1 MLWHANLPREKNLF
15 DAVRD
20 AKKYLSGAITFGL
33 DIGRGR
39 GPLYHMYNLS
49 DKDEN

>member
-1 MLWHANLPREKNLF
+1 MTSLASCLKTIAQR
-15 DAVRD
+15 AQ
-20 AKKYLSGAITFGL
+20 AFGL

-39 GPLYHMYNLS
+39 GPLYHIYNLS